1 MKKGWSIVLFS
12 FLSLLL
18 AFVMV
23 MTFARFPVGTN
34 KNYNSFLGAI
44 ELDHGVSSDAVFTYE
59 LTKDSDVPEDID
71 EVLSTLSYRLNKLGY
86 EKHSLKA
93 VQNVNADVYDVRIAI
108 NPDLDDTNNPNV
120 DVLKQD
126 VEAVMEYG
134 ELKFYGGSASNP
146 TTEIFTGIDGEVAT
160 AKFHGYS
167 GDGMYACGIT
177 FSEEAFAE
185 IKEYMSEGA
194 FYLKITL
201 GDDDDVLMPFDG
213 NSELQESYF
222 TDSTIYVQSPTEN
235 GAKIIELKVQSGGL
249 AYKFQYKDGEYL
261 GQEMSSPMFGENVS
275 EIMLIV
281 IGSLI
286 VVAMVAFIMINKGF
300 GIANAFSLLWF
311 ILIEMLMLLAV
322 PNVRLSIGSILGI
335 ILSTVLAIDGMAIIT
350 KRIKEEFASGKTYK
364 SSIRLGFKRALLPI
378 INTGLVSIIIS
389 LSIFFLVGG
398 EASAFAIT
406 FGIGSFIAI
415 IASLLFTRLYTAI
428 LLPLAKNKTAFLNLK
443 REEE

>member
-1 MKKGWSIVLFS
+1 MKKGWSIALLS

-23 MTFARFPVGTN
+23 MTFARFPVGNN

-59 LTKDSDVPEDID
+59 LTKDSDVPEDMD
-71 EVLSTLSYRLNKLGY
+71 EVLTTLSYRLSELGY

-93 VQNVNADVYDVRIAI
+93 VKNVNSDVYDVRIAI
-108 NPDLDDTNNPNV
+108 NPDLDDTNNPSV

-126 VEAVMEYG
+126 VDAVMEYG

-146 TTEIFTGIDGEVAT
+146 TTEIFTDIDGEVAN
-160 AKFHGYS
+160 AGYF
-167 GDGMYACGIT
+167 GYTDGMYSCGIT

-185 IKEYMSEGA
+185 IKEYMSEGS

-201 GDDDDVLMPFDG
+201 GDNDDVLMPFDG
-213 NSELQESYF
+213 NSELKEGYF
-222 TDSTIYVQSPTEN
+222 TGSTIYVQSPTEN
-235 GAKIIELKVQSGGL
+235 GARIIELKIKSGGL

-261 GQEMSSPMFGENVS
+261 GSELSSPMFGENVS

-322 PNVRLSIGSILGI
+322 PNVKVSIGSILGI
-335 ILSTVLAIDGMAIIT
+335 ILSIVLAIDGMAIIS

-364 SSIRLGFKRALLPI
+364 SSIKLGFKRSLLPI
-378 INTGLVSIIIS
+378 INTGLVSIVIS
-389 LSIFFLVGG
+389 LLIFFLASG
-398 EASAFAIT
+398 EVSAFAIT
-406 FGIGSFIAI
+406 FGIGSFISI
-415 IASLLFTRLYTAI
+415 ITSLLFTRMYTAI